1 MRAKP
6 ELPRTKG
13 PKRHGRAKHAATLAG
28 ILSLAV
34 VLGSAACSQQ
44 DGTTESSRS
53 GDTAE
58 AVIIHTNRGDITVE
72 LFAEKAPETVANFLA
87 YVDDG
92 FYDGTLFHRVIKNFM
107 IQGGGYDS
115 SRQLRPTREPVR
127 NEAANGLKNDTGMI
141 AMARTNDPHSATSQF
156 FINVKQ
162 NTFLDYKSE
171 DSGQSWGYAVFGQ
184 VIDGMDVVRVIEHSP
199 TGDEGGAFRDM
210 PVEPVIIEGIE
221 RR

>member
-1 MRAKP
+1 MCIRD
-6 ELPRTKG
+6 R
-13 PKRHGRAKHAATLAG
+13 
-28 ILSLAV
+28 
-34 VLGSAACSQQ
+34 
-44 DGTTESSRS
+44 
-53 GDTAE
+53 
-58 AVIIHTNRGDITVE
+58 
-72 LFAEKAPETVANFLA
+72 
-87 YVDDG
+87 
-92 FYDGTLFHRVIKNFM
+92 FYAGTLFHRVIKNFM
-107 IQGGGYDS
+107 IQGGGYDA
-115 SRQLRPTREPVR
+115 SRQLRPPREPIR

-162 NTFLDYKSE
+162 NTFLDYKSA
-171 DSGQSWGYAVFGQ
+171 DSPQAWGYAVFGQ

>member
-1 MRAKP
+1 MRAKS
-6 ELPRTKG
+6 ERRRNEVATGQRPRS
-13 PKRHGRAKHAATLAG
+13 RAAILAAV
-28 ILSLAV
+28 LSFAA
-34 VLGSAACSQQ
+34 VLGSSACSRQ
-44 DGTTESSRS
+44 DGTTESSQS
-53 GDTAE
+53 GDANE
-58 AVIIHTNRGDITVE
+58 AVVIHTNRGDITVE
-72 LFAEKAPETVANFLA
+72 LFSEKAPDTVANFLS

-107 IQGGGYDS
+107 IQGGGYDA
-115 SRQLRPTREPVR
+115 SRQLRPPRKPIR
-127 NEAANGLKNDTGMI
+127 NEAANDLKNDTGMV

-162 NTFLDYKSE
+162 NTFLDYKSA
-171 DSGQSWGYAVFGQ
+171 DSAQSWGYAVFGR

-210 PVEPVIIEGIE
+210 PVEPVVIEGIE